1 MTYTI
6 NVRKLIK
13 KERVNMKLNWLK
25 ENMDVLTGCC
35 LNHEELK
42 VINSLYDVDF
52 DLDKLRINEIKVL
65 DVILTDLT
73 K

>member
-1 MTYTI
+1 
-6 NVRKLIK
+6 
-13 KERVNMKLNWLK
+13 MKLNWLK
-25 ENMDVLTGCC
+25 ENLDILTGCC

-42 VINSLYDVDF
+42 VVNSLYEVDF
-52 DLDKLRINEIKVL
+52 DLDCLTINEIKVL